1 MFAEHLVQDRLAE
14 GSGCCGERY
23 EVPQIGGQGMG
34 LGKTNE
40 LCAVRL
46 FSSGLPS
53 PLLTPNLLHII
64 SDRGQT
70 PQMLVRGWLMARTRG
85 KEIFFPGFLSTSLS

>member
-14 GSGCCGERY
+14 DSGCCGERY

-53 PLLTPNLLHII
+53 PLLTPNPPLN
-64 SDRGQT
+64 
-70 PQMLVRGWLMARTRG
+70 
-85 KEIFFPGFLSTSLS
+85 TSLYHKLTQKWTNIERKEGHSSVLLIYLQG